1 VQTRTNWSME
11 KKATLL
17 GFLNISSS
25 MCADRDYSNWSID
38 EIATNLDF
46 LIFLP
51 LCVRTGTNW
60 SKEKIATL
68 LGFLNISSSMCADRD

>member
-1 VQTRTNWSME
+1 MRTGTNWSME
-11 KKATLL
+11 KMATLL

-25 MCADRDYSNWSID
+25 MCVDRDYSNWSID

-51 LCVRTGTNW
+51 LCVRTETNC
-60 SKEKIATL
+60 SMDKIATL
-68 LGFLNISSSMCADRD
+68 LGFLTH